1 MSTRDFDTISYIGP
15 EELDGNSGELMIDKA
30 NVLSDALSDL
40 VKENVKIIVFEKHVK
55 SIGSEAFE
63 GCPNLEAVYF
73 NHGVDEIG
81 YGAFMGC
88 PNLATLDLV
97 GEPDLQYLRENRKLL
112 NSNLSGRRYSV
123 IGDYAFAG
131 CESLSEIDLD
141 SVLIIGEHAFEGC
154 TSLQSIENLNNPRL
168 IGSQAFAGTP
178 VKSLEITSDKCLIS
192 KGAFADCKDLT
203 SLDMLVGQLTILENA
218 FHNCKNLHNFTGRS
232 TTLISTHTHSREQTT
247 LGYIHSSVTRIICH
261 AMKILTVLATHSSN
275 LLNHTLA
282 KNNNAIGNKLE
293 R

>member
-218 FHNCKNLHNFTGRS
+218 FHNCKNLHNFTGKVHDFDIDPHAFEGANNIRIYS
-232 TTLISTHTHSREQTT
+232 FECDEDNMSRYENFDGASDTFFESLKSYLSEEQQ
-247 LGYIHSSVTRIICH
+247 RDR
-261 AMKILTVLATHSSN
+261 K
-275 LLNHTLA
+275 
-282 KNNNAIGNKLE
+282 
-293 R
+293 